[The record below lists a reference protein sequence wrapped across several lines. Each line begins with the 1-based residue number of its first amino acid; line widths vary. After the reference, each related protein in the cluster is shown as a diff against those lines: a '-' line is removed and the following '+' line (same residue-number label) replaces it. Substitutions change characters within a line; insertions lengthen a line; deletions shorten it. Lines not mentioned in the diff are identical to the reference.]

1 VEVGSAEEGGGSP
14 AGSCR
19 IMYTHLWLQ
28 ATNLRKPTCHRQT
41 NKPTYRSQPT
51 TTPTYSVVVVA
62 GRLACSGA
70 AICPKCW
77 PFMNIAIRIVDT
89 ALRGALLV
97 APGLFVQNGC
107 KCTRIQRL
115 LNSLAKAPVGQVGRG
130 CYQPRALAVHL
141 SSSHL
146 SFSHLSSSHLSS
158 SHLSSS
164 HLSSS
169 TGPSFSPHLHAP
181 TPIIRCLLA
190 FVSPPIVPLYHTPF
204 LRICSPRPQRILGS
218 RTCCGYIPGG
228 AVSIVGLPTSA
239 PACCRRYVAC
249 PPVKGELPPSSS
261 PTQCCGIPLYILS

>member
-1 VEVGSAEEGGGSP
+1 METGSAEEGGGSP

-115 LNSLAKAPVGQVGRG
+115 LNSLAKAPVGQVGQG
-130 CYQPRALAVHL
+130 CYQPRALAAHPHHPQPVPPSRLISMHP
-141 SSSHL
+141 H
-146 SFSHLSSSHLSS
+146 
-158 SHLSSS
+158 
-164 HLSSS
+164 
-169 TGPSFSPHLHAP
+169 PSFVVSWPSHRLPSYPSIIPPSYVSVLHTHRGFWVPEHAVGIFRAARCPLLGCRQARPH
-181 TPIIRCLLA
+181 
-190 FVSPPIVPLYHTPF
+190 
-204 LRICSPRPQRILGS
+204 
-218 RTCCGYIPGG
+218 
-228 AVSIVGLPTSA
+228 AVAGI
-239 PACCRRYVAC
+239 YVAC